1 MATNVQSTRPS
12 NRSSDLTDVE
22 TTPKPMVTPTGVGGV
37 AVYDRDV
44 DTTTNSSLRPSPSAS
59 MVDDLPPAEVRSSG
73 SLLTWV
79 ISAVVLILLVY
90 FLLQFIF

>member
-1 MATNVQSTRPS
+1 MATNVQSTRPTSRS
-12 NRSSDLTDVE
+12 NDPIGVE
-22 TTPKPMVTPTGVGGV
+22 TTPTPVVTPTGVGGV

-44 DTTTNSSLRPSPSAS
+44 NTTTNPSLRPSTT

-90 FLLQFIF
+90 FLLQFVF

>member
-12 NRSSDLTDVE
+12 SRSSDLAGVDTKP
-22 TTPKPMVTPTGVGGV
+22 TPVVTSTGVGGV

-44 DTTTNSSLRPSPSAS
+44 DSTRRPTPSAS
-59 MVDDLPPAEVRSSG
+59 MVDDLPPAAVRSSG
-73 SLLTWV
+73 SLLTWI